1 MKATGIVRKIDELGR
16 VVLPIELRRTMNLDV
31 RDPVE
36 IFLDGDSIV
45 LRKYEAACLFCGGTH
60 NLTSFRGKQI
70 CAECVRQLQEKL
82 AYLGFLRTD
91 RVTGRFTDSTTEA
104 VRAYQEARG
113 LRIIGVAN
121 RETQQLLEEEYNRTY
136 QNDPNIWSVV
146 DDE

>member
-36 IFLDGDSIV
+36 IFLEGDSIV

-70 CAECVRQLQEKL
+70 CAECLRQLQEK
-82 AYLGFLRTD
+82 
-91 RVTGRFTDSTTEA
+91 
-104 VRAYQEARG
+104 
-113 LRIIGVAN
+113 
-121 RETQQLLEEEYNRTY
+121 
-136 QNDPNIWSVV
+136 
-146 DDE
+146 

>member
-60 NLTSFRGKQI
+60 NLISFRGKQI
-70 CAECVRQLQEKL
+70 CGECLRQLQEK
-82 AYLGFLRTD
+82 
-91 RVTGRFTDSTTEA
+91 
-104 VRAYQEARG
+104 
-113 LRIIGVAN
+113 
-121 RETQQLLEEEYNRTY
+121 
-136 QNDPNIWSVV
+136 
-146 DDE
+146 